1 MMRFAAVRRIL
12 GVLIAAYSV
21 TMLVPAGVA
30 LLYRDGQALHF
41 VDSFLVTLTIG
52 LAMWL
57 PVRRTQQELRRR
69 EGFLIVTL
77 YWVILSA
84 VSTLPFHFS
93 PHLDFTDAF
102 FESVSGFTTTGATTI
117 VNLDKVP
124 KSILYYR
131 AQLNWLGGMGII
143 VLAIAVLPLLR
154 VGGMQLFKAE
164 TPGPMKDEK
173 LTPRIEHTARALWAI
188 YVGMTVLCIL
198 GFWAAGMNFFDAV
211 CQGFATMATGGF
223 STHNASF
230 GYWHSPMISAIAD
243 VFMFLSGMNFAL
255 HYIALR
261 KGSLRGYWTDP
272 EARVYIGFIGVS
284 IALVTLTLLWTHTYS
299 SFGAALNYG
308 AFQVLTVV
316 TCTGF
321 VNTDF
326 THWPV
331 FLPALLMMLAI
342 VGGSAGSTAGGM
354 KVVRV
359 QLAVKQCV
367 REFRRILHPRAEIPV
382 KLGRNV
388 LPERVVSAI
397 WSFLAAYV
405 LVYLLFML
413 ILLGT
418 GMDWDSAFAAVSACF
433 NNMGAGLGMVGDNFA
448 HISDAA
454 KWTCSIAM
462 LVGRLEIFTFLVLLT
477 PMYWRR

>member
-1 MMRFAAVRRIL
+1 MSQLATVLRVLGIL
-12 GVLIAAYSV
+12 VSAYSI
-21 TMLVPAGVA
+21 TMLIPAGVS
-30 LLYRDGQALHF
+30 LIYHDGQAIHF
-41 VDSFLVTLTIG
+41 VEAFAVTLAIG

-57 PVRRTQQELRRR
+57 PVRHARRELRGRD
-69 EGFLIVTL
+69 GFLLVTL
-77 YWVILSA
+77 YWVVLSA
-84 VSTLPFHFS
+84 VSALPFHFS

-117 VNLDKVP
+117 VDVNAVP

-131 AQLNWLGGMGII
+131 AQLNWLGGMGLI

-188 YVGMTVLCIL
+188 YVGMTVICVLS
-198 GFWAAGMNFFDAV
+198 FWAAGMTFFDAV

-223 STHNASF
+223 STHNSSF
-230 GYWHSPMISAIAD
+230 AYWNSPLISGIAD
-243 VFMFLSGMNFAL
+243 LFMFLSGMNFAL
-255 HYIALR
+255 HYLALR
-261 KGSLRGYWTDP
+261 KGSLRVYWADP
-272 EARVYIGFIGVS
+272 EAKMYAGFVAGS
-284 IALVTLTLLWTHTYS
+284 IALVTLTLYVTHTYANL
-299 SFGAALNYG
+299 GAALNYG
-308 AFQVLTVV
+308 AFQVLTVI

-321 VNTDF
+321 TSADF
-326 THWPV
+326 QHWPV
-331 FLPALLMMLAI
+331 YLPALLMMLAI
-342 VGGSAGSTAGGM
+342 IGGSAGSTAGGM

-359 QLAVKQCV
+359 QLAIKQSM

-382 KLGRNV
+382 KLGKEV

-405 LVYLLFML
+405 LVYLAFML
-413 ILLGT
+413 ALLGA
-418 GMDWDSAFAAVSACF
+418 GMNWDSAFAAVSACL
-433 NNMGAGLGMVGDNFA
+433 NNMGAGIGMVGNNFA

-454 KWTCSIAM
+454 KWICSAAM
-462 LVGRLEIFTFLVLLT
+462 LIGRLEIFTFLVLLT
-477 PMYWRR
+477 PLYWRA

>member
-1 MMRFAAVRRIL
+1 MMRFAAVRRVL
-12 GVLIAAYSV
+12 GVLVAAYSV
-21 TMLVPAGVA
+21 TMLVPAVVS
-30 LLYRDGQALHF
+30 LIYHDGQAMHF
-41 VDSFLVTLTIG
+41 VYSSLVTLAVG

-57 PVRRTQQELRRR
+57 PVRGTQQELRRR

-117 VNLDKVP
+117 VNVDAVP

-188 YVGMTVLCIL
+188 YVGMTIACIL
-198 GFWAAGMNFFDAV
+198 AFWVAGMNLFDAV

-223 STHNASF
+223 STHNSSF
-230 GYWHSPMISAIAD
+230 AHWHSPLISGIAD
-243 VFMFLSGMNFAL
+243 LFMFLSGMNFAL
-255 HYIALR
+255 HYLALR
-261 KGSLRGYWTDP
+261 RGSLRVYWADP
-272 EARVYIGFIGVS
+272 EARVYIAFVALSITVVS
-284 IALVTLTLLWTHTYS
+284 LTLLWTHTYAS
-299 SFGAALNYG
+299 LGQALDYG
-308 AFQVLTVV
+308 AFQVLTVI

-321 VNTDF
+321 VNTNF
-326 THWPV
+326 THWPM
-331 FLPALLMMLAI
+331 FLPPLLMMLAI

-359 QLAVKQCV
+359 QLAIKQSA
-367 REFRRILHPRAEIPV
+367 REFRRLLHPRAEIPV
-382 KLGRNV
+382 KLGRTV

-405 LVYLLFML
+405 LAYLVFML
-413 ILLGT
+413 ALLGA

-433 NNMGAGLGMVGDNFA
+433 NNMGAGTGMVGENFA
-448 HISDAA
+448 HISNAA
-454 KWTCSIAM
+454 KWVLSIAM
-462 LVGRLEIFTFLVLLT
+462 LTGRLEIFTFLVLLT